1 MFWQSYVDCMISLFY
16 QFDEIF
22 ESFFQNNGTMFMK
35 RVSFL
40 VIKQDA
46 VVKDTLERAT
56 EPNLNLK
63 AYLQDAY
70 IHPVFKSIEIE
81 RTVALDEEENSPL
94 VSTKRNSCRGSKT
107 ASGGITPEV
116 AFE

>member
-1 MFWQSYVDCMISLFY
+1 M
-16 QFDEIF
+16 
-22 ESFFQNNGTMFMK
+22 
-35 RVSFL
+35 

-70 IHPVFKSIEIE
+70 IHPVFKSVEIE
-81 RTVALDEEENSPL
+81 RPPALDEEENSPL
-94 VSTKRNSCRGSKT
+94 VTTKRSSRRGSKPG
-107 ASGGITPEV
+107 SGGITPEV
-116 AFE
+116 ELE